1 MTNYNVAIIGCGRV
15 AYHHA
20 ESIRQVEGMNLI
32 AVCDL
37 DLDKAEKFAKEY
49 SVDFYVNYFQMLK
62 ECLDI
67 DIVVIATPS
76 GMHFEH
82 AMDIIRR
89 NKHVIVEKP
98 TFMTPEQ
105 LQSAYELANNVG
117 VNIYPVFQNRHNKAV
132 ARVKKAI
139 DNNELGKINIVSV
152 RLRWC
157 RPQRYYDLA
166 EWRGTWS
173 HDGGA
178 STNQGIH
185 HIDLLRYLGG
195 EVLRSLA
202 IMKTYEVDIEA
213 EDAMVAVVEYKSGAI
228 GNLEITT
235 AARPDDFEASISI
248 VGSKGLAQ
256 IGGIAVNELQ
266 ILTPKPEDCKK
277 FSEDFLGLK
286 DHGAV
291 YGYGHTK
298 IYQSIYDA
306 LSQGTDY
313 EVSREDTLRTLKLLN
328 SFYSSD
334 EKKEWVV
341 VDNASSNRLGK
352 ENDAISNLYR
362 TVDSAT

>member
-1 MTNYNVAIIGCGRV
+1 MINYNIAIIGCGRV

-37 DLDKAEKFAKEY
+37 DLDKVEKFAKKY
-49 SVDFYVNYFQMLK
+49 NVDAYVNYFQMLK
-62 ECLDI
+62 ECPSI

-82 AMDIIRR
+82 AVDIIRR

-105 LQSAYELANNVG
+105 LQDAYKLADNMG
-117 VNIYPVFQNRHNKAV
+117 VNIYPIFQNRHNKAV
-132 ARVKKAI
+132 SRVKRAI

-157 RPQRYYDLA
+157 RPQRYYDLS
-166 EWRGTWS
+166 EWRGTLS

-213 EDAMVAVVEYKSGAI
+213 EDSMVAVVEYKSGAI

-235 AARPDDFEASISI
+235 AARPNDFEASISI
-248 VGSKGLAQ
+248 IGSKGLAQ

-266 ILTPKPEDCKK
+266 VFTPNPKDCQK
-277 FSEDFLGLK
+277 FSEDFLRVK

-306 LSQGTDY
+306 LLQDNDY
-313 EVSREDTLRTLKLLN
+313 EVSSEDALRTLKLLN
-328 SFYSSD
+328 SFYSSN
-334 EKKEWVV
+334 EKKKWVS
-341 VDNASSNRLGK
+341 VDSSSSNYLGK
-352 ENDAISNLYR
+352 ENDEISNLYR
-362 TVDSAT
+362 TVNNNT